1 MTKPQM
7 RPVLI
12 HAAMMLGV
20 LGIGTAI
27 GASFL
32 PGEWYAALNKPAF
45 TPPGAAFG
53 PIWTVLYLM
62 IGWVGARKF
71 LQGGARG
78 LWVAQ
83 MALNFTWSPV
93 FFGMQWPLGGM
104 AIILGVL
111 ALVLAFIA
119 TEWRQDRVSAL
130 MFLPYAAWLTLAS
143 AVNAGVVLM
152 N

>member
-1 MTKPQM
+1 
-7 RPVLI
+7 
-12 HAAMMLGV
+12 
-20 LGIGTAI
+20 
-27 GASFL
+27 
-32 PGEWYAALNKPAF
+32 
-45 TPPGAAFG
+45 
-53 PIWTVLYLM
+53 
-62 IGWVGARKF
+62 
-71 LQGGARG
+71 
-78 LWVAQ
+78 
-83 MALNFTWSPV
+83 
-93 FFGMQWPLGGM
+93 MQWPLGGM